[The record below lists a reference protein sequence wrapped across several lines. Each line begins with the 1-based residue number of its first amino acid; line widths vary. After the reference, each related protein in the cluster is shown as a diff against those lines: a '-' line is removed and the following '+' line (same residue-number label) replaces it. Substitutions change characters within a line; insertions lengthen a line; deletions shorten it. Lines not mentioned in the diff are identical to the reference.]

1 MEFSTDCPSGNGT
14 CTVTIPIATCGAAFN
29 ICKPAGYEV
38 GGGTDEVLESG
49 SIDDLTSRYQVI
61 GKALLIADPQLL
73 KPHTIRASLED
84 LLPRGVT
91 LSFTHNDTCVDS
103 TGGWERR
110 LLWKK
115 HKLIT
120 WEGDDRP
127 EQSTDWCRFW
137 LEVDTDE
144 VGSEDAEEI
153 LNTLI
158 DRSNGLVR
166 GCQMKAVL
174 LLKGCKAPPID
185 SDYDLLS
192 DTIDIIDTEVN
203 IEIAYSLQFKIGGC
217 IVNPVYCS
225 RCHLAHAWNSVDCS
239 TVQARKLR
247 EEQFGTYSTNRGQK
261 KNKNKLVAERSPA
274 MPPAKELPKASPFK
288 KSKKMM

>member
-1 MEFSTDCPSGNGT
+1 M
-14 CTVTIPIATCGAAFN
+14 
-29 ICKPAGYEV
+29 
-38 GGGTDEVLESG
+38 
-49 SIDDLTSRYQVI
+49 
-61 GKALLIADPQLL
+61 
-73 KPHTIRASLED
+73 
-84 LLPRGVT
+84 
-91 LSFTHNDTCVDS
+91 
-103 TGGWERR
+103 
-110 LLWKK
+110 
-115 HKLIT
+115 
-120 WEGDDRP
+120 
-127 EQSTDWCRFW
+127 
-137 LEVDTDE
+137 DTDE

-247 EEQFGTYSTNRGQK
+247 EEQFGTYSTNRVQK
-261 KNKNKLVAERSPA
+261 KNKNKPVAERSPA

-288 KSKKMM
+288 KSKKMMLLYFRPIITNLRYTISPPKRVQISDVHTIPCRNYSKTHPSTPQHDSLCRHNPN